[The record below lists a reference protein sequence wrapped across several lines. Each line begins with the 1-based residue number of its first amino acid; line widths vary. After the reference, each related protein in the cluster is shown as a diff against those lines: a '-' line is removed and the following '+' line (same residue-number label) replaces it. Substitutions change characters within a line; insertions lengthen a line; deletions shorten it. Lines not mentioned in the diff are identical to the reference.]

1 MEERGRGNATLLSAA
16 TSACCIY
23 EILLSFRFNA
33 GKHKWA
39 RGVAGLSQK
48 ALFGSNIVRHG
59 YMPTEFAHCMC
70 ARERERESERR
81 CNVAT
86 AANRVVTLSVINA
99 CDIFI
104 ITSLYFSVS
113 PSLAD
118 KI

>member
-1 MEERGRGNATLLSAA
+1 MSGKRQGGEGVGRGNATLLSAA

-70 ARERERESERR
+70 AREREKEKERESERAR
-81 CNVAT
+81 E
-86 AANRVVTLSVINA
+86 AAVLQHSKQG
-99 CDIFI
+99 CH
-104 ITSLYFSVS
+104 LECH
-113 PSLAD
+113 
-118 KI
+118 